1 MTSEHDVNFD
11 GLESDSREIP
21 TADIEIYGLKG
32 MPSVILT
39 CRPTTDRNE
48 KYFNAWLRRTRRI
61 GRAVSA
67 KTTKKMRALDRDL
80 FARFCI
86 VDWSGVMQN
95 DEAVPWSRPA
105 CLAFMR
111 ALPDDIYEE
120 FWIELRD
127 PMTFRNSNEDVSE
140 DEEES
145 EDYWE
150 ESEDE
155 EEDLAGN

>member
-1 MTSEHDVNFD
+1 MH
-11 GLESDSREIP
+11 LI
-21 TADIEIYGLKG
+21 AIY
-32 MPSVILT
+32 
-39 CRPTTDRNE
+39 
-48 KYFNAWLRRTRRI
+48 
-61 GRAVSA
+61 
-67 KTTKKMRALDRDL
+67 

-86 VDWSGVMQN
+86 VGWSGVMQN

-127 PMTFRNSNEDVSE
+127 PMTFRNSNDVSE
-140 DEEES
+140 DIS
-145 EDYWE
+145 ED